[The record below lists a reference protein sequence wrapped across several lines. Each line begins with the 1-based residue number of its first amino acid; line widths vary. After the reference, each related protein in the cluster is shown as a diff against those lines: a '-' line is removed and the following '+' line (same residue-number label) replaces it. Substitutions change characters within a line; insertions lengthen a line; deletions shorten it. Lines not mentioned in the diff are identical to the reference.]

1 MDKSY
6 AQYTEK
12 LVGEFSIKHKVT
24 EKLEVRN
31 FHLHKQ
37 LEMVFTQT
45 GNLKC
50 RFESGVVDVPENG
63 IILFNQMDLHYNFV
77 QEGSGVCDRYVIYFS
92 PGYISG
98 FSTPEL
104 NLLECFLPR
113 ADNRPVVLSVPKER
127 WQGFIYLLNKM
138 IEYSDING
146 EDEGTL
152 GSKKM
157 HMKFLLGECLL
168 QINDLSLEQYGARN
182 SITYQN
188 HAQIV
193 YDIYDYVGSH
203 YNEEL
208 SMDDVCKLFL
218 IGKTQLYNIFKE
230 ISGLTVSEYITEY
243 RITKAKDLLINS
255 ECSVEMISQA
265 VGYQNISS
273 FSRAFKSRTGSSP
286 IQYRKKQII

>member
-31 FHLHKQ
+31 FHLHKH

-63 IILFNQMDLHYNFV
+63 IILFNQMDLHYNFL

-92 PGYISG
+92 PGYISD

-273 FSRAFKSRTGSSP
+273 FSRAFKSRTGFSP

>member
-63 IILFNQMDLHYNFV
+63 IILFNQMDLHYNFL

-92 PGYISG
+92 PGYISD

-127 WQGFIYLLNKM
+127 WLGFIYLLNKM

-273 FSRAFKSRTGSSP
+273 FSRAFKSRTGFSP